1 MAFIK
6 KQTNGSQEDSFSVEN
21 MQSPTPN
28 TQNLFDD
35 SNSKD
40 KKWLKLAIKH
50 LAKADR
56 LW

>member
-6 KQTNGSQEDSFSVEN
+6 KQTNGPQDDSFRVEDK
-21 MQSPTPN
+21 QSPTPN

-40 KKWLKLAIKH
+40 KKWLELAIKYF
-50 LAKADR
+50 AKVR
-56 LW
+56 